1 MAEVISAREA
11 KARIH
16 DKRMCALLDVREEG
30 QFGDGHPFLAVN
42 CPYSHF
48 EQLVSRLVPSTWVP
62 TILVDDG
69 DGVSIQAAE
78 LMALMGYTHVFCVEG
93 GIPAWRAQGLNLYKG
108 VNLPSKTLGE
118 WVEHQENIHRITPT
132 QLADWQ
138 STRKPFHFFDCRP
151 PNEYAKMTV
160 PGAQCVPNGEL
171 AHRWAAVVKDDIT
184 PIVLTCAGR
193 TRGLIGA
200 AGLNRVGVGNPVYAL
215 ENGTQGW
222 TLAGLSLLRGQA
234 PAELPVMDASHL
246 SISRAKADAL
256 IDREQLLCI
265 GVDEFT
271 ELARDQKR
279 VVFLV
284 DVRSAAEYAEGH
296 LPGAIHAWGGQIVQA
311 VDLFVGVRHATVVL
325 TDDTGLRAAV
335 AATWLRCLGYE
346 TFIMRDTQAL
356 SLSPRWRQ
364 MAPVP
369 PIPAALPFVDLLHAA
384 GLAQSGQVHLVD
396 LRHSQAY
403 RQLHITNAIWANRA
417 NLGRIPK
424 DKPLIL
430 CADRPDVAQRV
441 AQELQAMGHSVQGQ
455 IRSGVDTW
463 RDAGLALASSPQVP
477 TDDQCIDFL
486 FFVHDRHDGN
496 LESAKRYLEW
506 EQGLMAQLDDEERAV
521 FRLPP
526 EPNTAQHAFTQQP

>member
-1 MAEVISAREA
+1 MTELISAREA

-16 DKRMCALLDVREEG
+16 HNQICALLDVREEG
-30 QFGDGHPFLAVN
+30 QFGEGHPFLAVN

-48 EQLVSRLVPSTWVP
+48 EQWVSRLVPSTWVP
-62 TILVDDG
+62 TILIDDG
-69 DGVSIQAAE
+69 DGVAMRAAE
-78 LMALMGYTHVFCVEG
+78 LMAVMGYTHVSCVDG

-138 STRKPFHFFDCRP
+138 STQKPFHFFDCRP
-151 PNEYAKMTV
+151 PNDYSKMTV
-160 PGAQCVPNGEL
+160 PGAQCLPNGEL
-171 AHRWAAVVKDDIT
+171 AHRWAAVVKDDST

-246 SISRAKADAL
+246 SISRANADAL

-311 VDLFVGVRHATVVL
+311 VDSFVGVRHATVVL

-335 AATWLRCLGYE
+335 AATWLRCLGHD

-356 SLSPRWRQ
+356 SLSPHWRQ
-364 MAPVP
+364 MSPVL

-384 GLAQSGQVHLVD
+384 GLAQSGQVYLVD

-430 CADRPDVAQRV
+430 CADRPNVAQRV

-455 IRSGVDTW
+455 IRAGVDTW
-463 RDAGLALASSPQVP
+463 REAGLALASSSQVP

-506 EQGLMAQLDDEERAV
+506 EQGLMAQLDEDERAV
-521 FRLPP
+521 FRLPS
-526 EPNTAQHAFTQQP
+526 EPNTAQHAFTQLP

>member
-1 MAEVISAREA
+1 M
-11 KARIH
+11 
-16 DKRMCALLDVREEG
+16 
-30 QFGDGHPFLAVN
+30 
-42 CPYSHF
+42 
-48 EQLVSRLVPSTWVP
+48 
-62 TILVDDG
+62 
-69 DGVSIQAAE
+69 
-78 LMALMGYTHVFCVEG
+78 
-93 GIPAWRAQGLNLYKG
+93 
-108 VNLPSKTLGE
+108 
-118 WVEHQENIHRITPT
+118 
-132 QLADWQ
+132 
-138 STRKPFHFFDCRP
+138 
-151 PNEYAKMTV
+151 
-160 PGAQCVPNGEL
+160 
-171 AHRWAAVVKDDIT
+171 
-184 PIVLTCAGR
+184 
-193 TRGLIGA
+193 
-200 AGLNRVGVGNPVYAL
+200 
-215 ENGTQGW
+215 
-222 TLAGLSLLRGQA
+222 
-234 PAELPVMDASHL
+234 
-246 SISRAKADAL
+246 
-256 IDREQLLCI
+256 
-265 GVDEFT
+265 DEFT

-325 TDDTGLRAAV
+325 TDDTGLRAGRLQPPG
-335 AATWLRCLGYE
+335 LRCLGHD

-356 SLSPRWRQ
+356 SLSPHWRQ
-364 MAPVP
+364 MSPVL

-403 RQLHITNAIWANRA
+403 RQLHITHAIWANRA

-455 IRSGVDTW
+455 IRAGVDTW
-463 RDAGLALASSPQVP
+463 REAGLALASSPQVP

-506 EQGLMAQLDDEERAV
+506 EQGLMAQLD
-521 FRLPP
+521 
-526 EPNTAQHAFTQQP
+526 